1 MATET
6 TPLAS
11 ASTAPSSGY
20 LAVCLLGLLGTL
32 GVYGFLQERIMA
44 TPYGGPGVFFEGTVF
59 LVLCNRLFGAAL
71 ACAVVTPDVDAKLER
86 PPLWKYALCSAT
98 NVLASAFQYEALK
111 FVAFAVQM
119 VSKSCKI
126 LPVMLWGVLVSAKR
140 YDRGDWCV
148 AAAVTL
154 GCLCFL
160 VGGDLTAARD
170 LSIAG
175 AQDVDPRAHV
185 HLLALGLTLSA
196 ASIACDGFTSMYQER
211 LYEQYGI
218 TQWQQMLYM
227 NLCSAGF
234 CAVVLAAQ
242 PSGFAEPVIF
252 AAHHPAFLR
261 DVLVLSAA
269 AAAGQVC
276 IYSTI
281 AWFGAVTFAALLNVR
296 QVSSICLSTVYF
308 QHPFTF
314 PQLLGVGVTFGA
326 LGWRAYTRGV
336 ATGRTPC
343 PAKKSPV

>member
-1 MATET
+1 MATEA
-6 TPLAS
+6 TPL
-11 ASTAPSSGY
+11 STAPSSGY

-71 ACAVVTPDVDAKLER
+71 ACVVVTPDTKVEG
-86 PPLWKYALCSAT
+86 PPLWKYALCSAS

-126 LPVMLWGVLVSAKR
+126 LPVMLWGV
-140 YDRGDWCV
+140 

-160 VGGDLTAARD
+160 IGGDLTAARD

-196 ASIACDGFTSMYQER
+196 ASIACDGFTSMYQ
-211 LYEQYGI
+211 
-218 TQWQQMLYM
+218 
-227 NLCSAGF
+227 
-234 CAVVLAAQ
+234 
-242 PSGFAEPVIF
+242 
-252 AAHHPAFLR
+252 
-261 DVLVLSAA
+261 
-269 AAAGQVC
+269 
-276 IYSTI
+276 
-281 AWFGAVTFAALLNVR
+281 
-296 QVSSICLSTVYF
+296 
-308 QHPFTF
+308 
-314 PQLLGVGVTFGA
+314 
-326 LGWRAYTRGV
+326 
-336 ATGRTPC
+336 
-343 PAKKSPV
+343 

>member
-1 MATET
+1 MATEA
-6 TPLAS
+6 TPLAT
-11 ASTAPSSGY
+11 AAAGAPSPGY
-20 LAVCLLGLLGTL
+20 LALCLLGLLGTL

-71 ACAVVTPDVDAKLER
+71 ACIVVTPDAKVEG
-86 PPLWKYALCSAT
+86 PPLWKYALCSAS
-98 NVLASAFQYEALK
+98 NVLASALQYEALK
-111 FVAFAVQM
+111 YVAFAVQM

-126 LPVMLWGVLVSAKR
+126 LPVMVWGVLVSAKR
-140 YDRGDWCV
+140 YDRADWWV
-148 AAAVTL
+148 ATAVTM

-160 VGGDLTAARD
+160 LGGDLTAARD
-170 LSIAG
+170 LTAVG
-175 AQDVDPRAHV
+175 PDVDPHARM

-196 ASIACDGFTSMYQER
+196 ASIACDGFTSMFQER

-242 PSGFAEPVIF
+242 PAGFAEPVIF

-296 QVSSICLSTVYF
+296 QVSSICLSTAYF
-308 QHPFTF
+308 EHPFTL
-314 PQLLGVGVTFGA
+314 PQLLGVVVTFGA
-326 LGWRAYTRGV
+326 LGWRALTRGV
-336 ATGRTPC
+336 ALGRTSS
-343 PAKKSPV
+343 PAKSPV